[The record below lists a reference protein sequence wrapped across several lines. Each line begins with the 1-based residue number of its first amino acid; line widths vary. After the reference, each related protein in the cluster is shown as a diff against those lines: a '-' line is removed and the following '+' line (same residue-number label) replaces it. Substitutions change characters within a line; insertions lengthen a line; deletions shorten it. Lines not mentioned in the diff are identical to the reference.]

1 MLFWLGVLL
10 TALMGVSLGLL
21 GGGGSILAVPIL
33 VYVLGLDA
41 HGAIALSL
49 VLVGSTALLAA
60 AFHHRTAPL
69 AWRQALVFAACGAPF
84 SLLGAFA
91 SRRFPGPLLLL
102 LFGLLMVVVA
112 LLMFRR
118 RHEAP
123 AGRKHNFLL
132 LAASG
137 AGVGLLTGFLGVG
150 GGFLIVPAL
159 VLLVEMP
166 IKRAVGASL
175 LIIAGNC
182 AVALVGHWPAL
193 DMRWGLILPLAA
205 AALLGTVAGV
215 ALCRRFSP
223 AGLRRGFAVFVL
235 LIGAAMV
242 LRHLPAL

>member
-1 MLFWLGVLL
+1 MHFWLALLL

-33 VYVLGLDA
+33 VFVLGLDA
-41 HGAIALSL
+41 HAAIALSL

-60 AFHHRTAPL
+60 GFHHRTAPL
-69 AWRQALVFAACGAPF
+69 PWRQALIFAACGAPF
-84 SLLGAFA
+84 SLLGAFV
-91 SRRFPGPLLLL
+91 SRRLPGPLLLL

-118 RHEAP
+118 QPDPPVGHR
-123 AGRKHNFLL
+123 HNFLL
-132 LAASG
+132 LGASG

-166 IKRAVGASL
+166 IKRALGASL
-175 LIIAGNC
+175 LVIAGNC
-182 AVALVGHWPAL
+182 AVALVGHWSAL
-193 DMRWGLILPLAA
+193 EMRWGLVLPLGA
-205 AALLGTVAGV
+205 AALLGTVVGV

-223 AGLRRGFAVFVL
+223 IALRWGFAVFVL
-235 LIGAAMV
+235 LIGAVMV
-242 LRHLPAL
+242 LRHLPVF